1 VNFPSNR
8 HEYTGDDERN
18 QRPSGA
24 VSLPITSHLAELLPA
39 SHFPSASR
47 ETLSRLAALAGS
59 AEPDWGQRLAHRR
72 RFASWALLAARAA
85 WRERSHA
92 I

>member
-1 VNFPSNR
+1 MVNFPSNR

-39 SHFPSASR
+39 CHFPGALR
-47 ETLSRLAALAGS
+47 ETLSLSASLAGS
-59 AEPDWGQRLAHRR
+59 A
-72 RFASWALLAARAA
+72 
-85 WRERSHA
+85 
-92 I
+92 